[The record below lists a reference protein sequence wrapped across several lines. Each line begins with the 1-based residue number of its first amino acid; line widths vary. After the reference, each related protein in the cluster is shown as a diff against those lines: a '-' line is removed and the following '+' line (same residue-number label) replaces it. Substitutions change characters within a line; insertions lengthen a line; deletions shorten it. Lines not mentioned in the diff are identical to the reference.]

1 MAPMSSTSIRESILE
16 NIKTVLQGIMTT
28 AGYNNTIASVQRFK
42 ARGNDINAV
51 PCVVVIAGPE
61 DKEDHPDPQKTCTL
75 TISLDIWLRDD
86 DDETVNS
93 DTRINSVL
101 LDVEKAL
108 MLDYTRGGY
117 AQETHLR
124 QITPFVVID
133 GGANYGVQVEVEVIY
148 KHSRLDPA
156 AYV

>member
-1 MAPMSSTSIRESILE
+1 MSTVSIRESILA
-16 NIKTVLQGIMTT
+16 NIATVLAGIT
-28 AGYNNTIASVQRFK
+28 AGSVYNNTLASVQRFK
-42 ARGNDINAV
+42 AAGNQVAST
-51 PCVVVIAGPE
+51 PCVVITAAPE

-75 TISLDIWLRDD
+75 TISLDAYMRDD
-86 DDETVNS
+86 EDETVNS
-93 DTRINSVL
+93 DTRLNSVL
-101 LDVEKAL
+101 LDIEKAL

-124 QITPFVVID
+124 RIVPFTVID
-133 GGANYGVQVEVEVIY
+133 GGASYGAQIEVDVIY